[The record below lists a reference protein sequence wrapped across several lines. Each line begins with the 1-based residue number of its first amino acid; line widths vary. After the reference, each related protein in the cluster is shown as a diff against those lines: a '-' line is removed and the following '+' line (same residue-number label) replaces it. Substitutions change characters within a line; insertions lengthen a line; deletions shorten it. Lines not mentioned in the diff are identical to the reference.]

1 MLEANTIQKYKSKK
15 LIWLIEKAQEL
26 VNAYIRKRDSIN
38 EFGDFICISCG
49 RLKPKNQAN
58 AGHFF
63 ARGNF
68 GSVRFNL
75 DNIHSQ
81 CIQCNLHLHG
91 NLIPYQKNLIK
102 KIGQARFDNLEMMAY
117 AKGFKHDR
125 FMLIDI
131 IEKYKNAG

>member
-1 MLEANTIQKYKSKK
+1 VLEAKTIQKYKSKSMSY
-15 LIWLIEKAQEL
+15 LIEKAQEL
-26 VNAYIRKRDSIN
+26 VNAYVRKRDSLYDG
-38 EFGDFICISCG
+38 EYFVCISCDK
-49 RLKPKNQAN
+49 LKPKSKCN
-58 AGHFF
+58 AGHFYS
-63 ARGNF
+63 RGNF

-75 DNIHSQ
+75 DNIHAQ
-81 CIQCNLHLHG
+81 CIKCNLHLHG

-131 IEKYKNAG
+131 IEKYKNAS

>member
-1 MLEANTIQKYKSKK
+1 MLEVKTIQKYKSKS
-15 LIWLIEKAQEL
+15 LSWLIDKAQEL
-26 VNAYIRKRDSIN
+26 VNAYVRKRDSIN
-38 EFGDFICISCG
+38 EFGDFICISCS
-49 RLKPKNQAN
+49 RLKPKSQCN
-58 AGHFF
+58 AGHYFS
-63 ARGNF
+63 RGNY

-75 DNIHSQ
+75 DNIHAQ

-102 KIGQARFDNLEMMAY
+102 KIGQERYDSLDMMAHFRGY
-117 AKGFKHDR
+117 KHDR

>member
-1 MLEANTIQKYKSKK
+1 MLEAKTIQKYKAKK
-15 LIWLIEKAQEL
+15 LSWLIEKAQEL
-26 VNAYIRKRDSIN
+26 VNSYVRKRDSIN
-38 EFGDFICISCG
+38 NQGDFICISCG

-75 DNIHSQ
+75 DNIHGQ
-81 CIQCNLHLHG
+81 CIQCNLHFHG

-117 AKGFKHDR
+117 ARGFKHDR

-131 IEKYKNAG
+131 IEKYKIAG